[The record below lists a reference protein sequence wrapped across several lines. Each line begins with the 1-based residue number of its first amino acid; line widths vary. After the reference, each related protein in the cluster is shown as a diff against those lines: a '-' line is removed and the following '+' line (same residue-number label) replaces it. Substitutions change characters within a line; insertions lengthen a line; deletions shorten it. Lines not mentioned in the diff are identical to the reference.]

1 MFFLRIQLISLF
13 PAPRRPR
20 LFSPSSHH
28 RNANLIRKE
37 EERGDGI
44 IIECRLPLP
53 IAFLDRPRAPA
64 PSARNFGCLLQK
76 LNLISSLSLLQKV
89 EFFKVE

>member
-44 IIECRLPLP
+44 IIECRLP
-53 IAFLDRPRAPA
+53 PRLLFSIDQEHPL
-64 PSARNFGCLLQK
+64 LLQETLGACFK
-76 LNLISSLSLLQKV
+76 NSTSFQVSLSSKRLNSSK
-89 EFFKVE
+89 